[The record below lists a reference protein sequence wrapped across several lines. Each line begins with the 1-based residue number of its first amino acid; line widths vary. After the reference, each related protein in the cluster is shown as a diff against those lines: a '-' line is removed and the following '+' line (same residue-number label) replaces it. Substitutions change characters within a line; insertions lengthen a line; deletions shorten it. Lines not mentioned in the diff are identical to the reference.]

1 VDLQAHAPA
10 ALKLY
15 CHEVTVRFVERAVV
29 PPYEGFM
36 IRAATAGTV
45 LRQIG
50 IV

>member
-1 VDLQAHAPA
+1 MDLQAHGLA
-10 ALKLY
+10 ALKVY
-15 CHEVTVRFVERAVV
+15 CHEVTVRFVEREVV

-36 IRAATAGTV
+36 IRAAAAGTV